1 MNPILTNSTF
11 SPTLKRKKMKNLRFT
26 STMNP
31 ILNNSTFS
39 PTMKQKKNEEF
50 TIYPPNESNSK

>member
-1 MNPILTNSTF
+1 
-11 SPTLKRKKMKNLRFT
+11 MKNLRFT